1 MVRLV
6 IWDGDRSHYE
16 VIVIADKVGIMK
28 TVGFQVMT
36 YYGEYMY
43 MYQSMLIDFVSTN
56 WRMDF
61 NNVQLCPV
69 ITRLNTL

>member
-16 VIVIADKVGIMK
+16 VIVIADKVGIMT

-36 YYGEYMY
+36 CGGEYMY
-43 MYQSMLIDFVSTN
+43 MYRSMLIDLFPPIGAWILTMYN
-56 WRMDF
+56 CAP
-61 NNVQLCPV
+61 L
-69 ITRLNTL
+69 